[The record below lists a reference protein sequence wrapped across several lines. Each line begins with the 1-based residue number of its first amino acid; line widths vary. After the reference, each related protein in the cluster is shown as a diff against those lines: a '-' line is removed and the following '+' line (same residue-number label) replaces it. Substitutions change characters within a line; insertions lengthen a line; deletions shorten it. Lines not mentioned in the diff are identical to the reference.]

1 MQRQITEHFDV
12 ECDDRGK
19 PYGYRWKV
27 KAKGLS
33 LPGMSQQESL
43 LLGVGVVGRQRL
55 RRYLL
60 DSEKPLQSL
69 QEF

>member
-1 MQRQITEHFDV
+1 MVMTSE
-12 ECDDRGK
+12 
-19 PYGYRWKV
+19 
-27 KAKGLS
+27 
-33 LPGMSQQESL
+33 PGMSQQESL

-60 DSEKPLQSL
+60 DSNKSLQSL